1 MQRITSF
8 DHARGFT
15 VFIMPAA
22 HTLLMYGRPDIH
34 QTLLTDIF
42 RFLAEGPGAQ
52 LFMLLMGVSFSF
64 SKRIRAT
71 YVIKRTLLL
80 FSGAYLL
87 NYFKFI
93 VPLSLG
99 ILPDNLLAELQLSPN
114 QEAITFFLFMGDI
127 LHFAAIAYPLLYL
140 IHRLKHYA
148 LWSMLAAIAIMVISP
163 LVWDVKPGIVFVD
176 SLIPLFNSHPP
187 QTFFPVFPWLVYP
200 LAGLTLGSILNQHQ
214 VDTTLKKSGLT
225 GVGLIIA
232 SCLFPATT
240 TVTDWPS
247 FYRTESAD
255 TLFHLGFVLLWL
267 SVIHQISRKVKD
279 NYFFQLLRFC
289 SRHITM
295 IYLIQWILICWC
307 MSITGYMQSGIAET
321 AGWMCGVTIVT
332 LLLTYS
338 ISKTNVQKNL

>member
-1 MQRITSF
+1 MQRITSL

-52 LFMLLMGVSFSF
+52 LFMLLMGISFSF

-80 FSGAYLL
+80 FFGAYLL

-93 VPLSLG
+93 VPYSFG
-99 ILPDNLLAELQLSPN
+99 ILPDNLLAEFQLTN
-114 QEAITFFLFMGDI
+114 NEQAISLFLFMGDI
-127 LHFAAIAYPLLYL
+127 LHFAAIAFPLLYL
-140 IHRLKHYA
+140 FHRLKHYA
-148 LWSMLAAIAIMVISP
+148 LWSMLAAIAIMVLSP

-176 SLIPLFNSHPP
+176 SLILLFNGHPP

-200 LAGLTLGSILNQHQ
+200 LTGLTLGWLLKQHETSTILQNA
-214 VDTTLKKSGLT
+214 GLT
-225 GVGLIIA
+225 GVGLIIV

-240 TVTDWPS
+240 AVTDWPS
-247 FYRTESAD
+247 FYRTEPAD

-267 SVIHQISRKVKD
+267 SVIHRISKKVRD
-279 NYFFQLLRFC
+279 NYFFRLLRFC
-289 SRHITM
+289 SRHITI
-295 IYLIQWILICWC
+295 IYFIQWILICWC
-307 MSITGYMQSGIAET
+307 MSITGYMRSGLTET
-321 AGWMCGVTIVT
+321 VGWMCGVTIVT

-338 ISKTNVQKNL
+338 ISKTNAH